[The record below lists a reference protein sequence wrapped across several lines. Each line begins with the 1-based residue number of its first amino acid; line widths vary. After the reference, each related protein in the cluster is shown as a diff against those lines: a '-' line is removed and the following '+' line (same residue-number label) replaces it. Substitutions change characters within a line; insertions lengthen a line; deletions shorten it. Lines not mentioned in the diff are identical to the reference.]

1 MKEVIYNFDDIF
13 NVIDYT
19 ENGKQLRALASK
31 NVIYSVTNREN
42 DRNDLVL
49 DYLKLYDLPC
59 LNSTIKNA
67 LVLGAGCFT
76 YPKYFI
82 SRYKNSF
89 MDAVEIN
96 NEIIKIAFNYFF
108 LNELYEEFDRNKER
122 LKIYNTDAYNY
133 VENCNK
139 KYDYILLDI
148 FNDNKVDKKFLS
160 EKYISKIMEILN
172 KDSFLGINYIL
183 DKENIDLF
191 KSLYST
197 LKSYFK
203 NVHIYTVKDN
213 SIFYNGSGNIY
224 ILSTDNTQ
232 NIELE
237 DKYLKLIIND
247 LI

>member
-1 MKEVIYNFDDIF
+1 M
-13 NVIDYT
+13 
-19 ENGKQLRALASK
+19 
-31 NVIYSVTNREN
+31 
-42 DRNDLVL
+42 
-49 DYLKLYDLPC
+49 
-59 LNSTIKNA
+59 
-67 LVLGAGCFT
+67 
-76 YPKYFI
+76 
-82 SRYKNSF
+82 
-89 MDAVEIN
+89 
-96 NEIIKIAFNYFF
+96 
-108 LNELYEEFDRNKER
+108 
-122 LKIYNTDAYNY
+122 
-133 VENCNK
+133 
-139 KYDYILLDI
+139 
-148 FNDNKVDKKFLS
+148 
-160 EKYISKIMEILN
+160 N